1 MLIWFNLQLIG
12 DLHSVLS
19 VHTKNLMLYPVNPCS
34 FMMIHGNELHQITG
48 APHCINPSLIKLFG
62 VCLYMGRIYALLVVK
77 VSMHMLGNPWFF
89 VIYIWEWI
97 TSNSPNYRGTSWRKS
112 FLNNLLDVCLYMGR
126 IYAFLVKYQSDG
138 VLLFNGKYVNDSHV
152 YKL

>member
-1 MLIWFNLQLIG
+1 MYQGISLMCFLCI
-12 DLHSVLS
+12 
-19 VHTKNLMLYPVNPCS
+19 LMLYPVNPCS
-34 FMMIHGNELHQITG
+34 FVMIHGNELRQLHLITG
-48 APHCINPSLIKLFG
+48 APHCVNPSLINCLVCVYIWGGFTHFLLWKLLCI
-62 VCLYMGRIYALLVVK
+62 CLEILGPLL
-77 VSMHMLGNPWFF
+77 
-89 VIYIWEWI
+89 YTWEWI

-138 VLLFNGKYVNDSHV
+138 VLLFNEKYVNHSYV